1 MIKYFSRIIK
11 EVWSILKGMRIT
23 LKYLLSKP
31 VTIQYPEERIVMTE
45 RFRGMIK
52 SNPDICIS
60 CLYCV
65 NICPVSCIVLEG
77 EKSEVPIK
85 VINKEGK
92 EVKRIKTV
100 TKFDIN
106 VSQCIQCGFCAEG
119 CPTNAI
125 YLSKEYE
132 NSALSR
138 KDLIYHYVK

>member
-1 MIKYFSRIIK
+1 MINYFRQIIK
-11 EVWSILKGMRIT
+11 ELWSIMKGMQIT

-31 VTIQYPEERIVMTE
+31 VTVQYPDERIPMTE
-45 RFRGMIK
+45 RFRGMVK
-52 SNPDICIS
+52 AEPETCIS

-65 NICPVSCIVLEG
+65 NTCPVSCINIEG
-77 EKSEVPIK
+77 EKSEIPVRI
-85 VINKEGK
+85 INKEGK

-106 VSQCIQCGFCAEG
+106 IAQCIQCGFCAEG
-119 CPTNAI
+119 CPTGAI

-138 KDLIYHYVK
+138 KDLIYHYE